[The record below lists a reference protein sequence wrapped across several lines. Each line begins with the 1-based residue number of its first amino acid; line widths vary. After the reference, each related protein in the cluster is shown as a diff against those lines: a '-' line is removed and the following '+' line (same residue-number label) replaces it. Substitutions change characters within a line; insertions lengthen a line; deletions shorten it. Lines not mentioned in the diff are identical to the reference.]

1 MQEIYKY
8 VYFPERLPIKPNK
21 HDRYVQKLV
30 RQIKPDYDSISTHMK
45 LEKKKRLIA
54 EIDVVARRG
63 DELHLFE
70 VKCSH
75 RIIKARKQLTKLK
88 KIFGSYDTTCY
99 FYCGMGDK
107 LVEVC

>member
-1 MQEIYKY
+1 MEWT
-8 VYFPERLPIKPNK
+8 LIKPNK

-30 RQIKPDYDSISTHMK
+30 KQIRSDYDDISTHLK

-63 DELHLFE
+63 NELHFFE

-75 RIIKARKQLTKLK
+75 RIVKARKQLKKVK
-88 KIFGSYDTTCY
+88 KIFGSYNTTCY
-99 FYCGMGDK
+99 FYHGAGDK
-107 LVEVC
+107 LVEIC